1 MLFGFLF
8 LTPRLCS
15 CDLVDVLSGESSADA
30 AALELGEAVD
40 LDDIDDACG
49 GAAEPKAAD
58 RPACDD
64 WSLPFSSPASARVD
78 FRALTRSFFG
88 VFVGDLLA
96 PFAAWETR

>member
-1 MLFGFLF
+1 LVLFGFLF

-49 GAAEPKAAD
+49 GVAE
-58 RPACDD
+58 
-64 WSLPFSSPASARVD
+64 L
-78 FRALTRSFFG
+78 
-88 VFVGDLLA
+88 
-96 PFAAWETR
+96 